1 MFDLLE
7 EIAPRIIVVGA
18 ILGIVG
24 KAVYDYYVQYQKA
37 KDKSKV
43 VWDWKAFGL
52 TVLLSLVLSF
62 VIYGT
67 ILARVQDLNDN
78 VLAFS
83 IAVQNGFFWQGL
95 IGEIGKD
102 TTGGE

>member
-1 MFDLLE
+1 MLDLLK
-7 EIAPRIIVVGA
+7 EIAPRIIVLGA
-18 ILGIVG
+18 MVGIVG
-24 KAVYDYYVQYQKA
+24 KAIYDYYVQYMKA

-52 TVLLSLVLSF
+52 TVVISLVLSF

-67 ILARVQDLNDN
+67 ILARVQELNDN
-78 VLAFS
+78 MLAFS